1 MVEIEKMVQEFDE
14 VYQQFEE
21 AKRKNE
27 FHEASDMK
35 GYMCGLT
42 KGMTITLDS
51 NAMKYEQSDRRM
63 VDSRISKL
71 NLIDN
76 VN

>member
-1 MVEIEKMVQEFDE
+1 MVEIEKMAQEFDE
-14 VYQQFEE
+14 VFQQFEE
-21 AKRKNE
+21 TKRKNE
-27 FHEASDMK
+27 FHEAADMK
-35 GYMCGLT
+35 AYLLGLT

-51 NAMKYEQSDRRM
+51 NARKYEQSDRRM

-76 VN
+76 GN